1 MKVAT
6 NVYIV
11 PIFIFVLLFINQVAA
26 VAEIT
31 SEITHNDIKTVS
43 NSIEGGSF
51 AVRDQRSKKCIN
63 QKPLGLKSYV
73 TSRDPLVPLS
83 SKLMIASISS
93 LPEIMHDQHKDD
105 PFFTLLLNQS
115 SNSIEEKTKLQKKNT
130 VQWREVSSK
139 EAVYYNIKYAVYRLR
154 TLLFRLFIKIVQ
166 SIVPNFVL
174 KRLISHRMW
183 IYQVLHLKRPKYPY
197 FCSSISDW
205 YNVTRAD
212 GSKDSWFIGM
222 RAYVT
227 NQTECTTTLAK
238 EKFDIEFSK
247 APSRSKIPYMTSSCY
262 HITKY
267 KNWYLNVLMVKSET
281 LPDSDSKDVRKVSCA
296 NMQYW
301 EE

>member
-1 MKVAT
+1 MKVAA
-6 NVYIV
+6 NIYFV
-11 PIFIFVLLFINQVAA
+11 PLFIFIVVFINQVAA

-31 SEITHNDIKTVS
+31 SEISHNDIKTMS

-51 AVRDQRSKKCIN
+51 AVLDQSSKKCIN
-63 QKPLGLKSYV
+63 QKHLSSKSYI

-83 SKLMIASISS
+83 SKMRVLDIPSVA
-93 LPEIMHDQHKDD
+93 EIMHDQNKEDQ
-105 PFFTLLLNQS
+105 FFTLLINQS
-115 SNSIEEKTKLQKKNT
+115 SNSIEEKTTLQKKNT
-130 VQWREVSSK
+130 VQWRELSDK
-139 EAVYYNIKYAVYRLR
+139 EVIYHNIKYAVHRLK

-174 KRLISHRMW
+174 KRLVSHRMW
-183 IYQVLHLKRPKYPY
+183 IYQILHLKRPMYPY
-197 FCSSISDW
+197 FCSSMSDW

-212 GSKDSWFIGM
+212 GSKNSWFIEM

-247 APSRSKIPYMTSSCY
+247 VPSRSNIPYADSFCF
-262 HITKY
+262 HVTKY
-267 KNWYLNVLMVKSET
+267 KNWYLNVLMVRSEM
-281 LPDSDSKDVRKVSCA
+281 LQDSASGGVRKVSCP

-301 EE
+301 EA